1 MVGLNLSDLEISQMN
16 RRKFKNLVKEKTKQA
31 AFKYLLSVK
40 GKHSKMKGLSYTKFE
55 KQEYLNSPLFNSE
68 SLKLLLALRTRT
80 VNEIKNDFRGQYSDI
95 KCPLRCGEDDL
106 ITHILDCNVLKL
118 HHTSSA
124 VTSEQIKYQDAF
136 CSNIEKQQQVTELYQ
151 QLLEVRSRLLLSS
164 QPEAVT
170 GPLHS
175 FAKVQLDYRII
186 L

>member
-1 MVGLNLSDLEISQMN
+1 MNGLN
-16 RRKFKNLVKEKTKQA
+16 
-31 AFKYLLSVK
+31 
-40 GKHSKMKGLSYTKFE
+40 YTKFE
-55 KQEYLNSPLFNSE
+55 KQKYLSSPLFNSE

-95 KCPLRCGEDDL
+95 KCPLKCGEDDL

-118 HHTSSA
+118 HHKSSA

-175 FAKVQLDYRII
+175 FAKVQLDYRSI